1 MQRLPGGHGAP
12 SRGRHSAPPPRSRRA
27 PESRRAREGRRAPE
41 PARGGPDPRRLRLA
55 GLTVAV
61 AVALGL
67 PLVASAGPLG
77 DLPASER
84 AATPERGP
92 TSELE
97 RAAGRVGA
105 ATGLGAR
112 DDSGDARG
120 TDGSGG
126 GADGSGGDV
135 EQSAD
140 RADQKAGGAEGP
152 DAQPADDAGAP
163 DDDQGSSRLL
173 GLGLATAARCGPD
186 LTSPDGI
193 EAQTCVLTQ
202 GDRTWARTYYRN
214 VTGRELSSV
223 LSMMAP
229 GGHTVRIHCAVG
241 AHDEPGVCE
250 TPRERTRGGTG
261 AYTAVAEFAAPDGGG
276 PLLLR
281 SGSNSGRS

>member
-1 MQRLPGGHGAP
+1 M
-12 SRGRHSAPPPRSRRA
+12 
-27 PESRRAREGRRAPE
+27 
-41 PARGGPDPRRLRLA
+41 
-55 GLTVAV
+55 TVAV

-77 DLPASER
+77 DLPTSER
-84 AATPERGP
+84 ASTPERVP
-92 TSELE
+92 TPERAAIPERALASELE
-97 RAAGRVGA
+97 RAAGRVGDT
-105 ATGLGAR
+105 TGLGSLR
-112 DDSGDARG
+112 GSGDA
-120 TDGSGG
+120 GG
-126 GADGSGGDV
+126 VDGSGGDV
-135 EQSAD
+135 EKSAD
-140 RADQKAGGAEGP
+140 RGDQKAGGAGGP
-152 DAQPADDAGAP
+152 DARAADDAEADAP
-163 DDDQGSSRLL
+163 DDAQGSSRRL

-186 LTSPDGI
+186 LTSPEGI

-214 VTGRELSSV
+214 ATGRELSSV

-250 TPRERTRGGTG
+250 TPRGRTRGGAG
-261 AYTAVAEFAAPDGGG
+261 AYTAVAEFAAPDGEG

>member
-1 MQRLPGGHGAP
+1 MTA
-12 SRGRHSAPPPRSRRA
+12 
-27 PESRRAREGRRAPE
+27 
-41 PARGGPDPRRLRLA
+41 
-55 GLTVAV
+55 AV

-77 DLPASER
+77 DVPVSER
-84 AATPERGP
+84 ASSPERASTTERAP

-97 RAAGRVGA
+97 RAAGRVGV
-105 ATGLGAR
+105 ATGLGPGG
-112 DDSGDARG
+112 DNGDAG
-120 TDGSGG
+120 GAG

-135 EQSAD
+135 EKSAG
-140 RADQKAGGAEGP
+140 RSDQKAGGADGP
-152 DAQPADDAGAP
+152 DTRAADDADAP
-163 DDDQGSSRLL
+163 EDTQGSPRLL

-214 VTGRELSSV
+214 ATGRELSSI

-261 AYTAVAEFAAPDGGG
+261 AYTAVAEFAAPEGEG

>member
-27 PESRRAREGRRAPE
+27 PAS
-41 PARGGPDPRRLRLA
+41 ARGGPDPRRLCLA
-55 GLTVAV
+55 GLTAAV

-77 DLPASER
+77 DVPVSER
-84 AATPERGP
+84 ASTPEQAL
-92 TSELE
+92 TAELD
-97 RAAGRVGA
+97 RATGRVGA
-105 ATGLGAR
+105 AVGTGGI
-112 DDSGDARG
+112 
-120 TDGSGG
+120 G
-126 GADGSGGDV
+126 GAGESGGDV
-135 EQSAD
+135 EKSAD
-140 RADQKAGGAEGP
+140 RADQKAGGADGP
-152 DAQPADDAGAP
+152 DTRAADDADAS
-163 DDDQGSSRLL
+163 DQAGGSSQPL

-214 VTGRELSSV
+214 ATGRELSSV

-229 GGHTVRIHCAVG
+229 GGHTVRIHCTVG

-250 TPRERTRGGTG
+250 TPRARTRGGTG
-261 AYTAVAEFAAPDGGG
+261 AYTAVAEFAASEGEG

-281 SGSNSGRS
+281 SGSNSGRP

>member
-27 PESRRAREGRRAPE
+27 PKSE
-41 PARGGPDPRRLRLA
+41 RGGPDPRRLRLA
-55 GLTVAV
+55 GLTAAV

-67 PLVASAGPLG
+67 PLAASAGPLA
-77 DLPASER
+77 DVRTSER
-84 AATPERGP
+84 AL
-92 TSELE
+92 TSERVLASDLD
-97 RAAGRVGA
+97 RAGEVA
-105 ATGLGAR
+105 GLGSGADGR
-112 DDSGDARG
+112 ADGAGEVAEKSSGHVDPKAGGSDGRTAGGDA
-120 TDGSGG
+120 GSGG
-126 GADGSGGDV
+126 AD
-135 EQSAD
+135 A
-140 RADQKAGGAEGP
+140 
-152 DAQPADDAGAP
+152 ADDAAR
-163 DDDQGSSRLL
+163 SSRPPL
-173 GLGLATAARCGPD
+173 GLGLATAARCGPE

-202 GDRTWARTYYRN
+202 GEQTWARTYYRN
-214 VTGRELSSV
+214 ATGRELSSV

-229 GGHTVRIHCAVG
+229 GERTVRMQCAVG

-250 TPRERTRGGTG
+250 TPRGRTRGAMG

>member
-27 PESRRAREGRRAPE
+27 SD

-67 PLVASAGPLG
+67 PLAASAGPLG
-77 DLPASER
+77 DVHTSER
-84 AATPERGP
+84 AL
-92 TSELE
+92 TSELD
-97 RAAGRVGA
+97 RAAGRLGD
-105 ATGLGAR
+105 ATGLG
-112 DDSGDARG
+112 
-120 TDGSGG
+120 G
-126 GADGSGGDV
+126 GAGGTDGSGGDV
-135 EQSAD
+135 ENSSGSAG
-140 RADQKAGGAEGP
+140 RADPKAGGTAGAG
-152 DAQPADDAGAP
+152 DRNDKAADGTEASDRSDAGDAA
-163 DDDQGSSRLL
+163 DAGDGDGARGDSDGSSRLL
-173 GLGLATAARCGPD
+173 GLGLATAARCGPE

-202 GDRTWARTYYRN
+202 GEQTWARTYYRN
-214 VTGRELSSV
+214 ATGRELSSV

-229 GGHTVRIHCAVG
+229 GGRTVRMHCAVG

-250 TPRERTRGGTG
+250 TPRGRTRGAVG

>member
-27 PESRRAREGRRAPE
+27 PAS
-41 PARGGPDPRRLRLA
+41 ARGGPDPRRLRLA
-55 GLTVAV
+55 GLAAAV

-77 DLPASER
+77 DVPASDR
-84 AATPERGP
+84 ASTPERALAA
-92 TSELE
+92 ELD
-97 RAAGRVGA
+97 RAAGPVGA
-105 ATGLGAR
+105 AAGLGTGG
-112 DDSGDARG
+112 DSGGAG
-120 TDGSGG
+120 AG
-126 GADGSGGDV
+126 GADGADESGGDV
-135 EQSAD
+135 EKSAD
-140 RADQKAGGAEGP
+140 RADQKAGGADGP
-152 DAQPADDAGAP
+152 DTRAADDADAS
-163 DDDQGSSRLL
+163 DQAGGSSQLL

-186 LTSPDGI
+186 LTSPEGI

-214 VTGRELSSV
+214 ATGRELSSA

-241 AHDEPGVCE
+241 GHDEPGVCE

-261 AYTAVAEFAAPDGGG
+261 AYTAVAEFAAPDGEG